1 MESPLIQPIRD
12 LMQQAEEMA
21 STVAEGMIV
30 SAIMHCPNIVDIT
43 MGMGTFSVTARYASC
58 PEEDWDYMLNDSSTY
73 SENDEFDDEEDAV
86 LKALEPLGELMDE
99 FEEELKIT
107 GKFFRVVRDEIGG
120 CPKIVA

>member
-1 MESPLIQPIRD
+1 MESPLLQPIRD
-12 LMQQAEEMA
+12 LMKQAEEMA

-73 SENDEFDDEEDAV
+73 SKIYEFDEEEDAL

-107 GKFFRVVRDEIGG
+107 GKYFRVVRDEIGG